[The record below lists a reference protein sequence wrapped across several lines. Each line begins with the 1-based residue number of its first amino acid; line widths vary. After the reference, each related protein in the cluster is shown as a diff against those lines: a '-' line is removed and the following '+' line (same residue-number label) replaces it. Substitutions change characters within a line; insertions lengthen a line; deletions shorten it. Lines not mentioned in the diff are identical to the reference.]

1 MANGVVRGLEI
12 TFKDS
17 PGDPSS
23 DIDMQAY
30 WCTIL
35 GANPFFGASRDK
47 DTAGVF
53 GHAGLEDAQQ
63 LKASAGLEDAQAVH
77 GADVTSS
84 AAVEEEFASWNTT
97 EAWPTYHQDLPE
109 SCFTAAGLAAHGPE
123 APEPASL
130 VPTTRH
136 TTKATKITA
145 EDAIEIFKARGPGAK
160 RSGVSRVL
168 ADRYGI
174 SMKAV
179 RDVWNMRTWSDVT
192 MPFCGSQGTK
202 RCEGNGWNA
211 GASVIS
217 STEYCPEALFLPL
230 PHPAGTS
237 YKPMQTFAPAQ
248 YRPEA
253 LSPLPTASTFYKPM
267 QTFAPAQYRPEA
279 LFVHAH
285 ADLCAG
291 SVQYG
296 LETCSPFSSSNE
308 PVGACKD
315 TIVVP
320 PRLAKRRRLLGPQ
333 QNGPDS
339 DWSEDAFACFEKAVA
354 DFDGVLHELS
364 SQPFA
369 AGYDPIPKMGLECD
383 IQRTGMCKGWA

>member
-1 MANGVVRGLEI
+1 
-12 TFKDS
+12 
-17 PGDPSS
+17 
-23 DIDMQAY
+23 
-30 WCTIL
+30 
-35 GANPFFGASRDK
+35 
-47 DTAGVF
+47 
-53 GHAGLEDAQQ
+53 
-63 LKASAGLEDAQAVH
+63 
-77 GADVTSS
+77 
-84 AAVEEEFASWNTT
+84 
-97 EAWPTYHQDLPE
+97 
-109 SCFTAAGLAAHGPE
+109 
-123 APEPASL
+123 
-130 VPTTRH
+130 
-136 TTKATKITA
+136 
-145 EDAIEIFKARGPGAK
+145 
-160 RSGVSRVL
+160 
-168 ADRYGI
+168 
-174 SMKAV
+174 
-179 RDVWNMRTWSDVT
+179 
-192 MPFCGSQGTK
+192 
-202 RCEGNGWNA
+202 
-211 GASVIS
+211 
-217 STEYCPEALFLPL
+217 
-230 PHPAGTS
+230 
-237 YKPMQTFAPAQ
+237 
-248 YRPEA
+248 
-253 LSPLPTASTFYKPM
+253 M

-279 LFVHAH
+279 LFVHAD